1 MTGKIDGGERQK
13 RDVRTVI
20 EDKREGGRRKHL
32 VACQLS
38 FLPFSW
44 LVKAWF
50 CSGVYVFQT
59 PSHSIYMI
67 QKKVNY
73 PSWGANPDW
82 HRSISVIPFSRPMRK
97 FRGGPVTHFWSAR
110 HQKRSALELLWNASL
125 LLRKHR
131 MRWPLFCLWLAS
143 HLEAMLGAAAAV
155 LQPQGK
161 LALESRLHWQGQDWR
176 DGRTLGSKISHFFLW
191 Q

>member
-73 PSWGANPDW
+73 PSRGANPDW

-97 FRGGPVTHFWSAR
+97 FRGGPVTHFWWSS
-110 HQKRSALELLWNASL
+110 HKKEEKKRPFVNFIWCFLFMFLRFKRKSL
-125 LLRKHR
+125 LEPSIGKNYWMKYLTSESSIQALKSSISQS
-131 MRWPLFCLWLAS
+131 LF
-143 HLEAMLGAAAAV
+143 
-155 LQPQGK
+155 
-161 LALESRLHWQGQDWR
+161 
-176 DGRTLGSKISHFFLW
+176 
-191 Q
+191 